1 MSLFLLLFIG
11 FSVTNAVAYLHVFH
25 WLRRLV
31 SGVSD
36 KEFYSVI
43 SSGEVNFRVS
53 FLGRLLRCHACFGF
67 WVGVFLYSFNG
78 NPIVE
83 EMIVCGPVVEVI
95 GFGFLQL
102 GFNSFAWLILR
113 RLGAE
118 EL

>member
-1 MSLFLLLFIG
+1 VSLIFILFIG
-11 FSVTNAVAYLHVFH
+11 FSVTHAVAYLHVFH
-25 WLRRLV
+25 WLRKLI

-36 KEFYSVI
+36 KEFYMVI
-43 SSGEVNFRVS
+43 TSGEVNFRAS
-53 FLGRLLRCHACFGF
+53 FFGRLLRCHACLGF

-83 EMIVCGPVVEVI
+83 EMVVHGPIVEAVCS
-95 GFGFLQL
+95 GFLQL
-102 GFNSFAWLILR
+102 GFNSFAWLILM